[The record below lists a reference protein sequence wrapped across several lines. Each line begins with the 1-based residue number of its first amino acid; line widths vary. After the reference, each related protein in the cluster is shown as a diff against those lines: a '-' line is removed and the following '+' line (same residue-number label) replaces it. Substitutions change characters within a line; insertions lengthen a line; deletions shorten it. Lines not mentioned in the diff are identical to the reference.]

1 MAQTVRLVVNLYDK
15 FNFLGHFRT
24 LVTDLADFGFLDFI
38 GKAASA
44 TVVEGPNFQSG
55 DAIRLWSQRNFS
67 GQSITLRPGFYND
80 LRDFNFLD
88 KAASMR
94 IVRI

>member
-1 MAQTVRLVVNLYDK
+1 MAQQVRLVVNLFDK
-15 FNFLGHFRT
+15 FNFLGTFRT
-24 LVTDLADFGFLDFI
+24 LVTDLADFGFIEFI
-38 GKAASA
+38 GRAASV
-44 TVVEGPNFQSG
+44 TVEQGPNFQSG
-55 DAIRLWSQRNFS
+55 DAIRLWSGRNFT

-94 IVRI
+94 IVRV